1 MTDSIVASQA
11 APAGNFDIDDAA
23 AFGPDPQGAAAPTN
37 GDANGAHRED
47 LVVQVHRLLTDHL
60 NIDAPSA
67 DSDIVDSG
75 ALDSF
80 TMVELLATVE
90 EQFGVEVP
98 IETLDVDNFRSAR
111 SVADLIATQQG
122 G

>member
-1 MTDSIVASQA
+1 MTDSIVTSQA
-11 APAGNFDIDDAA
+11 VPAGVPVGDDLA
-23 AFGPDPQGAAAPTN
+23 GS
-37 GDANGAHRED
+37 DAEALVHR
-47 LVVQVHRLLTDHL
+47 VHRLLTDHL

-90 EQFGVEVP
+90 EQFGVEVA
-98 IETLDVDNFRSAR
+98 IESLDVDNFRSAR
-111 SVADLIATQQG
+111 SVAELIAAQRVA
-122 G
+122 

>member
-23 AFGPDPQGAAAPTN
+23 AFEAGPQGAAAPTN
-37 GDANGAHRED
+37 GAHQED

-67 DSDIVDSG
+67 DSDIVASG

-111 SVADLIATQQG
+111 SVADLIAAQRVG
-122 G
+122 

>member
-11 APAGNFDIDDAA
+11 APAGNFDINDAA
-23 AFGPDPQGAAAPTN
+23 AFGEDPQGAAAPTN
-37 GDANGAHRED
+37 GDARAHQED

-111 SVADLIATQQG
+111 SVADLIAAQRVG
-122 G
+122 